1 MVMGNRMQGLSFWW
15 HFPGGAW
22 LFVEKPSHVTICS
35 QGSGLVSFPREGFS
49 NFLLWE
55 GVGEGPRLA
64 LRAQSQVRK
73 EA

>member
-1 MVMGNRMQGLSFWW
+1 MVMGNACKGCPFGGISQEV
-15 HFPGGAW
+15 PGYFG
-22 LFVEKPSHVTICS
+22 EKPSHVTICS

-55 GVGEGPRLA
+55 GVGQGPRLA